1 MDTLELI
8 HSQLALECIGF
19 NTQGLLV
26 RIPGPYPDEISRVY
40 IYQVNGSYHLY
51 FRADL
56 SQPVREKIQA
66 LSGQTAFH
74 NHEAVCAILGTEG
87 ACQGVFHGQTYAID
101 RLIDPGEYPDAVR
114 LSGEQRALI
123 DDYIAGMDVGRRAVF
138 AIIREGR
145 IVATCTS
152 SRENPVAGE
161 AYVHTLPEY
170 RRRGYGVQ
178 VTAAWA
184 SYLQRAGKIPFYS
197 HALDNQGSRGVMRV
211 LRIEPKFRIV
221 TYT

>member
-19 NTQGLLV
+19 NAQGLLV
-26 RIPGPYPDEISRVY
+26 RIPGPDPDELSRVY
-40 IYQVNGSYHLY
+40 VYQVNGSYQLY

-56 SQPVREKIQA
+56 SQPVLEKMRA
-66 LSGQTAFH
+66 LGGQTAF
-74 NHEAVCAILGTEG
+74 NIPETVCAILGTEG
-87 ACQGVFHGQTYAID
+87 ACQGIFHGQTYVID
-101 RLIDPGEYPDAVR
+101 RLIDPGESPDAVR
-114 LSGEQRALI
+114 LSGEQRAMI
-123 DDYIAGMDVGRRAVF
+123 DDYQAGMEVARKVAY

-152 SRENPVAGE
+152 SRENHVAGE

-184 SYLQRAGKIPFYS
+184 NHLLCAGKIPFYS
-197 HALDNQGSRGVMRV
+197 HALDNLGSHGIMRT
-211 LRIEPKFRIV
+211 LKFEPTFRIV
-221 TYT
+221 TYS